1 MAIFPPD
8 PKYIFRGNMGS
19 VNCIL
24 FQVTSNIEH
33 LYAGTAKGNI
43 HVWDLNVNRTFYIF
57 IK

>member
-8 PKYIFRGNMGS
+8 PKYIFHGNMGS

-43 HVWDLNVNRTFYIF
+43 HVWDLNVNKILYIF